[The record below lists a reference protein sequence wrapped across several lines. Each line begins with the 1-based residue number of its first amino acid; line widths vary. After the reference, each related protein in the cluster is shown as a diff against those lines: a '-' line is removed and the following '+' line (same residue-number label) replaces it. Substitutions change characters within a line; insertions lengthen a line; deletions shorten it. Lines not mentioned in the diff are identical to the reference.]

1 MATVYFDAMH
11 LYYIP
16 QYLPVI
22 NSLTRNGV
30 SCSVI
35 LHREDEHLDKIKTD
49 EMNRLNINHQYVDS
63 YDEAFEVYLE
73 NAPDWIIFGT
83 APKIDKAERPKLSAK
98 IALMQHGIAPK
109 SVYYEVSNY
118 PFDVRFV
125 EGQVR
130 LERLQNLFP
139 EKSFVDTGYA
149 KLDPLFSDEDNLS
162 SIEDFGLS
170 AEKKTVL
177 YAPTYFPSSIDRFSE
192 TLPTM
197 LQDYNLIVKP
207 HFFSYIKSKY
217 ASHRELFS
225 RWATHDN
232 VYIPD
237 ISEYNLVPFMN
248 VSDIMLSDTSSAMF
262 EFAALDKPLIWCDF
276 LETRWSYRGIFKF
289 RLKNRL
295 DPDLE
300 IFNEFTTRA
309 DSPTKVPD
317 LIRNE
322 LEHVKRLSAKR
333 QEITHSMVGLTDG
346 KCSERISDYLL
357 QSLNTEKAD

>member
-1 MATVYFDAMH
+1 MTD
-11 LYYIP
+11 
-16 QYLPVI
+16 Q
-22 NSLTRNGV
+22 N
-30 SCSVI
+30 
-35 LHREDEHLDKIKTD
+35 IKTSETPAD
-49 EMNRLNINHQYVDS
+49 GNESQTNS
-63 YDEAFEVYLE
+63 
-73 NAPDWIIFGT
+73 PDWIIFGT
-83 APKIDKAERPKLSAK
+83 APKIDKSDRPRLKSK

-130 LERLQNLFP
+130 LERLQKLFP
-139 EKSFVDTGYA
+139 EKEFVDTGYA
-149 KLDPLFSDEDNLS
+149 KLDPLFKTDNTLS
-162 SIEDFGLS
+162 TLADFGLS
-170 AEKKTVL
+170 EHKKTVL
-177 YAPTYFPSSIDRFSE
+177 YAPTYFPSSIDRFSAK
-192 TLPTM
+192 LPAM

-225 RWATHDN
+225 QWAKHDN

-295 DPDLE
+295 DPDLD
-300 IFNEFTTRA
+300 IFNQFTTRA
-309 DSPTKVPD
+309 ESPAKVAK
-317 LIRNE
+317 LIRDE
-322 LEHVKRLSAKR
+322 LDNTSRLSAKR
-333 QEITHSMVGLTDG
+333 NEITRSMVGLTDG
-346 KCSERISDYLL
+346 KCSERIASYLL
-357 QSLNTEKAD
+357 QSLND